1 MKFELNWGDSW
12 RGTFKKLVWFSVI
25 VFEGATILLSILISN
40 LLGFF
45 KFFADSDSQTLLIV
59 IFIVL
64 GTALNFIV
72 HSLWGCL
79 AYMFEDIARTR
90 AVTCALAEYTLEK
103 DKLLHPE
110 VVAALDDKATT
121 AKPTP
126 TSNSAAENKVYR
138 SVADRSASDNQ
149 KPPETW
155 VCSDCGALNS
165 TTTTFC
171 KDCGKYK

>member
-1 MKFELNWGDSW
+1 MKFEFNWGDSW
-12 RGTFKKLVWFSVI
+12 RGTFKKLLWFSVI

-45 KFFADSDSQTLLIV
+45 NFFADSDSQTLLIL
-59 IFIVL
+59 IFIVV

-90 AVTCALAEYTLEK
+90 AVTCALAEYIVEK

-110 VVAALDDKATT
+110 VVETLDGKAPKKGGT
-121 AKPTP
+121 
-126 TSNSAAENKVYR
+126 NSSAPERKVYR
-138 SVADRSASDNQ
+138 SVADRTASDNK
-149 KPPETW
+149 KPQETW
-155 VCSDCGALNS
+155 VCSDCGALNAS
-165 TTTTFC
+165 TTTFC

>member
-12 RGTFKKLVWFSVI
+12 RATFKKLLWFSVI

-45 KFFADSDSQTLLIV
+45 KFFSDSDSQTLLIV
-59 IFIVL
+59 IFIVV
-64 GTALNFIV
+64 GTAFNFIV

-90 AVTCALAEYTLEK
+90 AVTCALAEYTIEK

-110 VVAALDDKATT
+110 VVDALDGKATPKST
-121 AKPTP
+121 LK
-126 TSNSAAENKVYR
+126 SNSAAEKKVYR
-138 SVADRSASDNQ
+138 SVADRSASDNK
-149 KPPETW
+149 KPQETW
-155 VCSDCGALNS
+155 ECPECGTLNP
-165 TTTTFC
+165 TTSTFC
-171 KDCGKYK
+171 KDCGNYK